1 MIATK
6 SADIFANQKASGF
19 SVYFKMKDSRIIDLQ
34 VQLFDF
40 LHPWPLRPDAVG
52 AE

>member
-1 MIATK
+1 MDFMFRLQQNLA
-6 SADIFANQKASGF
+6 FL
-19 SVYFKMKDSRIIDLQ
+19 YFKMKDLRIKDLQ
-34 VQLFDF
+34 LPLFDF